1 MKIQVFTEDGKLL
14 ETIEQVHINLKS
26 QHGMG
31 VLLDKLLNVYKKKYM
46 AHMYEKYKME
56 RRTGEDRRHNEDN
69 D

>member
-1 MKIQVFTEDGKLL
+1 MKIQVLTEDGKLL

-31 VLLDKLLNVYKKKYM
+31 VLLDKILKVYKNKYM
-46 AHMYEKYKME
+46 TYMYEKYKTE
-56 RRTGEDRRHNEDN
+56 RRTGDERRHIEDK